1 MTALEALKKYWKY
14 DAFRGSQ
21 QAIIEQVLQ
30 QKNVIALLPTGSGK
44 SLCYQVP
51 TMLME
56 GICLVISPLIALMK
70 DQVENLQHKGI
81 KAIAITSAL
90 SEQETVIAFDN
101 LQFGNYKF
109 LYLSPEK
116 LQSEFIQSK
125 LTQLKISLIA
135 VDEAHCISEWGH
147 DFRPAYLKI
156 PVVKTIFPN
165 TPIIAV
171 TATATKRV
179 FNDIIKNLEIENA
192 SVFKTSLVRNN
203 ISLKVIYGEDSYY
216 HLRSILNK
224 HISPSIIYINNRR
237 KVKEVCNY
245 LNNKEFKA
253 SFYHGGLSSGEKAT
267 AYESWMFEKTPIMVA
282 TTAFGMGIDKNNVG
296 LIIHFDL
303 PYSLENYVQESG
315 RAGRNGANAFSYI
328 FANPTNKIELKE
340 QALRGSFTTAMVK
353 EVYKKLNQFFQ
364 VSYGELPDKN
374 FQLNLNEFCTHYNLK
389 SLPTYNILKLLEK
402 EQVIFLDEDLNR
414 KSTILFTETP
424 QKVLEYSEKTNSTIL
439 KLVLR
444 SYGGVFE
451 QHVTI
456 NEVTLA
462 NKIQL
467 KETDIKHALQNFA
480 KDGIL
485 EYHQNKNSVLLKFLV
500 PREDDLTVNKF
511 SKDIKQLN
519 NVKEEKIN
527 AVIDFVNNK
536 TVCRN
541 IVLLSYFDEETS
553 VKCNNCDV
561 CLQKEN
567 ISKDKFH
574 SIADRILE
582 TLRSKPLLTSRE
594 IVAEL
599 DADTQTILTTLQL
612 LLDTGKIRLNSQH
625 KIELVNGKRY

>member
-1 MTALEALKKYWKY
+1 MIALEALKKYWKY

-30 QKNVIALLPTGSGK
+30 QKNVVALLPTGGGK
-44 SLCYQVP
+44 SLFYQVP
-51 TMLME
+51 AMLME
-56 GICLVISPLIALMK
+56 GVCLVISPLIALMK

-90 SEQETVIAFDN
+90 SEQETIIAFDN

-192 SVFKTSLVRNN
+192 SVFKTSLARNN
-203 ISLKVIYGEDSYY
+203 ISLNIIYGEDSYY
-216 HLRSILNK
+216 HLRSILSK
-224 HISPSIIYINNRR
+224 HKSPSIIYINNRR
-237 KVKEVCNY
+237 RVKEVCNY
-245 LNNKEFKA
+245 LNNKGFKA
-253 SFYHGGLSSGEKAT
+253 SFYHGGLSSGEKT
-267 AYESWMFEKTPIMVA
+267 IAYESWMLEKTPIMVA

-315 RAGRNGANAFSYI
+315 RAGRNGNNAFSYI

-340 QALRGSFTTAMVK
+340 QALRGSFTTSMVK

-374 FQLNLNEFCTHYNLK
+374 FQLNLNEFCTYYNLK

-444 SYGGVFE
+444 SYGGVFD

-500 PREDDLTVNKF
+500 PREDDLTINKF
-511 SKDIKQLN
+511 SKNIKQLN
-519 NVKEEKIN
+519 IIKEEKIN

-541 IVLLSYFDEETS
+541 IVLLSYFDEEIS

-567 ISKDKFH
+567 TSEDKFH
-574 SIADRILE
+574 SIANRILE
-582 TLRSKPLLTSRE
+582 TLRSRPLLTSRE

-625 KIELVNGKRY
+625 KIELIDGKRY